1 MSRARADVPPAPGGG
16 AVSRAMA
23 RRAPATA
30 RGRPGGRGNGAVKAK
45 RQQAI
50 LSLVS
55 RERLA
60 SQEEIRARL
69 AAMGLE
75 ATQSTISRDI
85 EELGLARVHDRE
97 GVRYVV
103 PGRAAGGSPTRLLRH
118 LLDEF
123 ALAFVPSGN
132 LLVIRTPPG
141 AANALAEGIDR
152 AELPEVAGTVAG
164 DDTILVVAAEG
175 RSGRRVERRFRE
187 LTEEG

>member
-1 MSRARADVPPAPGGG
+1 MS
-16 AVSRAMA
+16 
-23 RRAPATA
+23 
-30 RGRPGGRGNGAVKAK
+30 RGNGAVKAK

-55 RERLA
+55 RERLS

-69 AAMGLE
+69 AALGLE

-103 PGRAAGGSPTRLLRH
+103 PGRAAPGSPTRLLRH

-123 ALAFVPSGN
+123 ALSFVPSGN

-175 RSGRRVERRFRE
+175 RTGRRVERRFRE
-187 LTEEG
+187 LMEEEG